1 MSEKNMTEKLPEGLK
16 KLRDEFPSVSVSELP
31 APVIGG
37 ASGLLD
43 HMESASCVMYQLGQ
57 LLWATGEKFRVTI
70 ECDPETG
77 IFEAKRET
85 IA

>member
-1 MSEKNMTEKLPEGLK
+1 MRIAGKLPGKVVLHERK
-16 KLRDEFPSVSVSELP
+16 KYDRE
-31 APVIGG
+31 AAG

-77 IFEAKRET
+77 RFEAKRET